1 MATPK
6 TKKKPQRRNL
16 YLFLTI
22 ACFLAI
28 IAIFVFDGYMGVYD
42 TVRVT
47 TSQEGEQV
55 MEPDSWLDDEFGYW
69 HYVWSEEGQDISFH
83 YELENRTFSNYSADV
98 EVAIWFGETKHSDL
112 VSQAV
117 AIPGFDKEEFIWT
130 IDTVALRPADIPETQ
145 DFEFSVIIKRDGVE
159 RRIIVHISSLARA
172 LQ

>member
-1 MATPK
+1 MATAK
-6 TKKKPQRRNL
+6 SKKKPQRRNL

-55 MEPDSWLDDEFGYW
+55 MEPDSWLDDEFAYR
-69 HYVWSEEGQDISFH
+69 HYVWSEEGYDISFH
-83 YELENRTFSNYSADV
+83 YELENRTLSTYSADV

-117 AIPGFDKEEFIWT
+117 AIGSFNKEEFSWT
-130 IDTVALRPADIPETQ
+130 IDTDTLRPADIPESQ
-145 DFEFSVIIKRDGVE
+145 DYEFSVVITRDGVE
-159 RRIIVHISSLARA
+159 RRIIVHISSLVPKS
-172 LQ
+172 

>member
-1 MATPK
+1 MATAK

-47 TSQEGEQV
+47 TGQEGEQV
-55 MEPDSWLDDEFGYW
+55 MEPDSWLDEGYEYR
-69 HYVWSEEGQDISFH
+69 HYVWTEEGQDISFH
-83 YELENRTFSNYSADV
+83 YELENRRFNTYSADV

-117 AIPGFDKEEFIWT
+117 AIGGFDTEEFSWT
-130 IDTVALRPADIPETQ
+130 IDTIALRPADIPENQ
-145 DFEFSVIIKRDGVE
+145 DYEFSVIITRDGVE
-159 RRIIVHISSLARA
+159 RRIIVHIQSLLRT

>member
-1 MATPK
+1 MATAK
-6 TKKKPQRRNL
+6 SKKKPQRRNL

-55 MEPDSWLDDEFGYW
+55 MEPDSWLDDEFAYR
-69 HYVWSEEGQDISFH
+69 HYVWSEEGYDISFH
-83 YELENRTFSNYSADV
+83 YELENRTLSTYSADV

-117 AIPGFDKEEFIWT
+117 AIGSFNKEEFSWT
-130 IDTVALRPADIPETQ
+130 IDTVALRPADIPESQ
-145 DFEFSVIIKRDGVE
+145 DYEFSVVITRDGVE
-159 RRIIVHISSLARA
+159 RRIIVHISSLVPKS
-172 LQ
+172 